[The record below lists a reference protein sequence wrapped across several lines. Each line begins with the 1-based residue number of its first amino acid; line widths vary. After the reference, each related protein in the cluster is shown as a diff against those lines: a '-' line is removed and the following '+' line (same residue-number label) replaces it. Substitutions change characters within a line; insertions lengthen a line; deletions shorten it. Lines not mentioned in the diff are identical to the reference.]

1 MKKQSLVRSGFH
13 DACGVGFIAES
24 TGKPSKRVIE
34 LSFKALELMVH
45 RGATLADNHTGDGTG
60 ILTDIPSL
68 FFKNV
73 IKESTGKKLN
83 KNELQGIAMVFTSP
97 SEFSLLENII
107 KDQTSQLNLHY
118 DGYRKVPINKKII
131 GEIAFRSCPIIM
143 QFFIR
148 GKNSKK
154 NSFEEQLFILRKTI
168 ENELNKINKKS
179 FICSL
184 SSKTIVYKGLLSAGQ
199 LKQFYPDLSHPDYKC
214 KVSIFHERFSTNTV
228 STWSMT
234 QPFRMLAHNGE
245 INTIRGNRLWMKT
258 RELTIK
264 SKKWGNNIKKIL
276 PILGKSGSD
285 SYSLDNILEFLTL
298 SGRGILKSI
307 MMLIPEP
314 YHKIKTMSKDLR
326 DFYIYNEN
334 FIEPWDGP
342 SALVFTDGDKVVSK
356 LDRNGLRPLRY
367 SITNDGLIVM
377 ASEAGVA
384 ELEAKDIVLHH
395 HMSSG
400 EIFALNLDGSGIIEN
415 KKIKQ
420 IVSQSESYSKIIK
433 EELIRIKRKSD
444 KVEFGKFKL
453 PKEGFDKNNRI
464 LFGVEQEDLD
474 YFLLPMA
481 KSGREPI
488 GSMGDDTPPALLSK
502 KSRKL
507 YDYFKQAFAQVTNP
521 PIDPIRERDVMSL
534 FKYLGTEDNLLAST
548 PNFHGTIRIESP
560 ILSVNDIKILLDNR
574 INFPISI
581 IKTHFQI
588 NESIQTALKRILIE
602 SEIAVNNGCRI
613 LALSDEGLNQK
624 NLPIPMLL
632 VTSAVHNY
640 LIEKQ
645 IRSNTSIICLTG
657 DVIEDHHIACLTG
670 FGASAVYPYMA
681 YELIREHFKG
691 DQWIEA
697 LGNYRKG
704 LEKGLLKIMAKIGI
718 STFSSYH
725 GSMLYHGLGLGPK
738 FRKKYFPN
746 IICDIGNLNLKR
758 LKSEILDRIENLNSP
773 QNKLPISGRFKYRK
787 SGEKHG
793 YSPTEFIHIQNLAKK
808 NINNKNTNEKNV
820 IFLRD
825 LLDYKIVKKP
835 LLINQIDDNSKI
847 IQRFNIGAMSFG
859 ALSEEAHRTLTKGA
873 QLVGAHGNTGEGGE
887 QSDRYSLTSPTSIEG
902 SHIKQI
908 ASGRFGISTEF
919 LVSAREIQ
927 IKMAQGAKP
936 GEGGQL
942 PGHKVTLDIANVRM
956 TTPGVP
962 LISPP
967 PHHDIYS
974 IEDIAQ
980 LIYDLKQVNRRAK
993 ISVKLVSQPGIGLI
1007 ACGVVKAGADIILV
1021 SSGDGGTGATPLGSM
1036 KHTGLPWELGLA
1048 EVHQTLISNNLRTQV
1063 TLRVDGGL
1071 KKGKDIVIGALLGAE
1086 EYDFGT
1092 SALISIGCVMARKCH
1107 KNTCPVGI
1115 ATQDIK
1121 LRKKFKGTPEN
1132 VSNFLIAISEEVRV
1146 HLTKLG
1152 ISQLS
1157 SIIGRSD
1164 LLKTNRKFRNYL
1176 IEENLDLSILI
1187 PGDEGKKLALKSINK
1202 IRVENLYT
1210 KPSIDD
1216 GIFEETRHIVMTQ
1229 GHAVIHRKIN
1239 NTNRSI
1245 GSRLS
1250 GEITFLYGQQGFK
1263 GNIQCRMT
1271 GAAGQSFGAFL
1282 INNLELRLKG
1292 VANDYVGKGMSGGL
1306 ITVRSPKIIRKK
1318 LGFHTLIGNVALYGA
1333 TGGRLLVAGR
1343 VGERFAVRNSGAAA
1357 VVEGLGAHGCEYMTR
1372 GTVIILGKIGS
1383 NFGAGMTGGIAYI
1396 YLKSSSNLNNLNQD
1410 YVRDSK
1416 LEETD
1421 YNLVWKLIRGHKFH
1435 TASIVATKILNNW
1448 KIEKNNFVK
1457 IIPRAVDIID
1467 FEKIYNEQINNKMG
1481 ILLNE

>member
-1 MKKQSLVRSGFH
+1 MKKQSLVRPGFH

-24 TGKPSKRVIE
+24 SGIPSKRVID

-60 ILTDIPSL
+60 VLTDIPSL
-68 FFKNV
+68 FFRN
-73 IKESTGKKLN
+73 IFKEITGKNLN
-83 KNELQGIAMVFTSP
+83 KNEQHGIAMVFTSP
-97 SEFSLLENII
+97 SEFSLLEDII
-107 KDQTSQLNLHY
+107 KNQTSQLKLQY

-131 GEIAFRSCPIIM
+131 GEIAFKSCPLIM

-148 GKNSKK
+148 GKNLNK
-154 NSFEEQLFILRKTI
+154 NFFEEQLYILRKLI
-168 ENELNKINKKS
+168 ENELNKKNRKS

-184 SSKTIVYKGLLSAGQ
+184 SSKTIVYKGLLSASQ

-264 SKKWGNNIKKIL
+264 SKKWGNNMKKLL
-276 PILGKSGSD
+276 PILGSKGSD

-298 SGRGILKSI
+298 SGKGILKSI

-314 YHKIKTMSKDLR
+314 YHNIKTMPKELR
-326 DFYIYNEN
+326 NFYIYNEN

-342 SALVFTDGDKVVSK
+342 SALVFTDGEKVVSK

-384 ELEAKDIVLHH
+384 DLDSKDIELHH

-400 EIFALNLDGSGIIEN
+400 EIFALNLDGTGIIEN

-420 IVSQSESYSKIIK
+420 IVSQSEPYSKIIK

-453 PKEGFDKNNRI
+453 PNDGFDTNKRI
-464 LFGVEQEDLD
+464 LLGVEQEDLD

-534 FKYLGTEDNLLAST
+534 FKYLGTEDNLLANT

-574 INFPISI
+574 NNFPISI
-581 IKTHFQI
+581 IKSHFQL
-588 NESIQTALKRILIE
+588 NESIQSALKRILKE
-602 SEIAVNNGCRI
+602 SEIAVNTGCRI
-613 LALSDEGLNQK
+613 LVISDEGLNQK
-624 NLPIPMLL
+624 ELPIPMLL

-681 YELIREHFKG
+681 YELIRENFNDDK
-691 DQWIEA
+691 WVEA
-697 LGNYRKG
+697 LGNYRRG

-746 IICDIGNLNLKR
+746 IICDIGNLNLKKIK
-758 LKSEILDRIENLNSP
+758 LDILNRIEKLNLQNNSL
-773 QNKLPISGRFKYRK
+773 KLSGRFKYRK

-793 YSPTEFIHIQNLAKK
+793 YSPNEFLRIQGISKGKPLSDDK
-808 NINNKNTNEKNV
+808 NGTPIY
-820 IFLRD
+820 LRD
-825 LLDYKIVKKP
+825 LLDFKTVKKP
-835 LLINQIDDNSKI
+835 LLIEQIDENKKI

-859 ALSEEAHRTLTKGA
+859 ALSEEAHRTLTKGS
-873 QLVGAHGNTGEGGE
+873 QMVGAHGNTGEGGE
-887 QSDRYSLTSPTSIEG
+887 HSDRYSLTSPTSIES

-908 ASGRFGISTEF
+908 ASGRFGVSTEF

-1007 ACGVVKAGADIILV
+1007 SCGVVKAGADIILV
-1021 SSGDGGTGATPLGSM
+1021 SGGDGGTGATPLGSM

-1048 EVHQTLISNNLRTQV
+1048 EVHQTLISNSLRTQV

-1071 KKGKDIVIGALLGAE
+1071 KKGKDIIIGALLGAE

-1115 ATQDIK
+1115 ATQDLK

-1132 VSNFLIAISEEVRV
+1132 VSNFLTAISEDVRN
-1146 HLTKLG
+1146 HLSKLG
-1152 ISQLS
+1152 FSQLS

-1164 LLKTNRKFRNYL
+1164 LLKTNRKFKNYL
-1176 IEENLDLSILI
+1176 TEENLDLSILI
-1187 PGDEGKKLALKSINK
+1187 PGDDGKKLALKSINK
-1202 IRVENLYT
+1202 IRVENLYS
-1210 KPSIDD
+1210 KLSIDD
-1216 GIFEETRHIVMTQ
+1216 GIFEEIRQIVMTQ

-1239 NTNRSI
+1239 NTNRTI

-1318 LGFHTLIGNVALYGA
+1318 QGYHTLIGNVALYGA

-1372 GTVIILGKIGS
+1372 GTVVILGKIGS

-1396 YLKSSSNLNNLNQD
+1396 YLKSSRNLNNLNND

-1416 LEETD
+1416 LEDTD
-1421 YNLVWKLIRGHKFH
+1421 FNLVWKLIRGHKFH

-1448 KIEKNNFVK
+1448 DIEKNNFVK
-1457 IIPRAVDIID
+1457 IIPKALDIID
-1467 FEKIYNEQINNKMG
+1467 FEKIYNEQIDNKMG